1 MDGDLDGFRQEFE
14 SFLDQCPFFLYHVS
28 TGRFLPVFFFSMFAT
43 AHDANILKA
52 NERVYFRFDN
62 HGIDTGGRNRNT
74 GNLKVAVY
82 HDGQQ
87 VVRCYSISDRLN
99 SDGLRFSTRERNAL
113 VREIR
118 GQNPNLREED
128 LNFEQYKVCM
138 HGKGK
143 SQGEAIATVFEVIRE
158 KDSQGRDRF
167 AKYSASEISLLRH
180 IERNRLNGINAPAPR
195 SLLTVKEIGS
205 IRLNQDQ
212 RVQLGHLVNFVQVAP
227 GQQGIFS
234 FMEVLASNQ
243 K

>member
-1 MDGDLDGFRQEFE
+1 
-14 SFLDQCPFFLYHVS
+14 
-28 TGRFLPVFFFSMFAT
+28 MFAT
-43 AHDANILKA
+43 AHDAGILNTDEK
-52 NERVYFRFDN
+52 VYFRFDN

-74 GNLKVAVY
+74 GNLKVTVLTRN

-87 VVRCYSISDRLN
+87 VVRCYSISDRPN
-99 SDGLRFSTRERNAL
+99 NGGLRFSTRERNAL

-118 GQNPNLREED
+118 RQNPNLREED

-143 SQGEAIATVFEVIRE
+143 IQGEAIATVFEVIRE

-167 AKYSASEISLLRH
+167 AKYSASEVSLLRH
-180 IERNRLNGINAPAPR
+180 IERNRLRGINAPAPR
-195 SLLTVKEIGS
+195 SVLTVKEIGS

-227 GQQGIFS
+227 GQQGIFN

-243 K
+243 RINVERGINEGILPYITRIYRN

>member
-1 MDGDLDGFRQEFE
+1 VSLIRSLVDGDLDGFRQEFE

-82 HDGQQ
+82 RDGQQ

-205 IRLNQDQ
+205 I
-212 RVQLGHLVNFVQVAP
+212 
-227 GQQGIFS
+227 
-234 FMEVLASNQ
+234 
-243 K
+243 

>member
-1 MDGDLDGFRQEFE
+1 
-14 SFLDQCPFFLYHVS
+14 
-28 TGRFLPVFFFSMFAT
+28 MFAT
-43 AHDANILKA
+43 AHDAGILNTDEK
-52 NERVYFRFDN
+52 VYFRFDN

-74 GNLKVAVY
+74 GNLKVTVLTRN

-87 VVRCYSISDRLN
+87 VVRCYSISDRPN
-99 SDGLRFSTRERNAL
+99 NGGLRFSTRERNAL

-118 GQNPNLREED
+118 RQNPNLREED
-128 LNFEQYKVCM
+128 LSFEQYKVCM
-138 HGKGK
+138 HGKGR

-167 AKYSASEISLLRH
+167 AKYSASEVSLLRH
-180 IERNRLNGINAPAPR
+180 IERNRLRGINAPAPR
-195 SLLTVKEIGS
+195 SVLTVKEIGS

-227 GQQGIFS
+227 GQQGIFN

-243 K
+243 RINVERGINEGILPYITRIYRN